1 MADKDKT
8 EKDKRRPSVRKTS
21 LNSAVPEKATSRRD
35 LRRGSTM
42 ARMPSPKKSP
52 KKKAPKATVEEL
64 ESREEVINMIHILE
78 TDTGEAAQKRQIL
91 KLFEWFKAQYAMLSG
106 QLRES
111 LAREQ
116 QLIVKCRELKF
127 DVMLNV
133 VKLQTKLHVK
143 DTQAEGLGFFKEE
156 CERSWHSIH
165 MAQEREQE
173 ALAIISDLRDKI
185 SHLESQVKELQ
196 RRPLL
201 VEPRRSSITQSAS
214 LSQLR
219 SPKAAPEADPIT
231 TFNEWKTLNRVWSPP
246 KSQDRSTA
254 LYWGNYTDSG
264 GGPTPGPTTP
274 MERAMTAAS
283 PKKRPE
289 WCRHLPRV

>member
-1 MADKDKT
+1 MPEKA
-8 EKDKRRPSVRKTS
+8 EKDRRRLSVRKTS
-21 LNSAVPEKATSRRD
+21 LNSTSPEKATSRPN

-42 ARMPSPKKSP
+42 TRLPSPKKSP
-52 KKKAPKATVEEL
+52 KKQAPTATVEEL

-133 VKLQTKLHVK
+133 VKLQTKLQVK
-143 DTQAEGLGFFKEE
+143 DTQTEGLGFFKEE

-173 ALAIISDLRDKI
+173 ALAIINDLRNEI
-185 SHLESQVKELQ
+185 TQLESQVKELQ

-201 VEPRRSSITQSAS
+201 AEPRRASITQSAS
-214 LSQLR
+214 LAQLR
-219 SPKAAPEADPIT
+219 TPKAAPEADPIT
-231 TFNEWKTLNRVWSPP
+231 TFHEWKAANRVWSPP
-246 KSQDRSTA
+246 KSHDRSSA
-254 LYWGNYTDSG
+254 LYWGNYTDDRGSPTSG
-264 GGPTPGPTTP
+264 ATTP

-283 PKKRPE
+283 PTKRPQ